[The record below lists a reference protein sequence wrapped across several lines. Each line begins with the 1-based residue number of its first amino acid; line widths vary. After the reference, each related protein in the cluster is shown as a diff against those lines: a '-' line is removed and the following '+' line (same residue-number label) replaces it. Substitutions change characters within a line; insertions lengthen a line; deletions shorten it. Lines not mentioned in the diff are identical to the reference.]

1 MKAPRGP
8 RPGDALAA
16 ALFPTLPTEVQW
28 GLERTRSLLAAVGDP
43 LSRTAILHVG
53 GTNGKGSVARIW
65 ASVLQAAGFR
75 VGLCTS
81 PELIAFRERIL
92 VNGSP
97 LPDTFLLELA
107 QELREPVI
115 RAKPSWFEACTVLG
129 FLALD
134 RARVDVAVMEVG
146 MGGRLDSTNVVN
158 PLVTAITN
166 VSLDHQEVLGPT
178 VRHIAREKA
187 GILKEGVPAF
197 TGVQD
202 PDVLEVLASEAGTV
216 GAPLMRVPAP
226 QGTVSL
232 DGIRTSLRTRTW
244 GVVDL
249 HCPLV
254 GRHQLANLAV
264 AVRALEALPPRYLA
278 SVGQLKKG
286 VSQVRAP
293 GRFQVEETADG
304 LWILDVAHNPAAAA
318 ALAGTL
324 GEVDPPGPVI
334 AVLGI
339 RADKDRAG
347 IVEIL
352 AGAVDGVVL
361 TRPGPTGDWS
371 GSWSRE
377 GGAPLAPE
385 GAEVRTEPDFPLAL
399 ASAREWAGA
408 DGTVVVSGSFSTVA
422 GALEKLGRIPREALP
437 ASFASG

>member
-1 MKAPRGP
+1 MKAARGP
-8 RPGDALAA
+8 RPGDELAA
-16 ALFPTLPTEVQW
+16 ALFPSLPTEVQW
-28 GLERTRSLLAAVGDP
+28 GLERTRRLLAAVGDP

-75 VGLCTS
+75 VGLYTS

-97 LPDTFLLELA
+97 LPDSFLLELA

-134 RARVDVAVMEVG
+134 RAGVDVAVMEVG

-178 VRHIAREKA
+178 VAHIAREKA

-202 PDVLEVLASEAGTV
+202 PDVLEVLALEAGTV
-216 GAPLMRVPAP
+216 GAPLMRVPVP

-244 GVVDL
+244 GTVDL

-264 AVRALEALPPRYLA
+264 AVRALEALPPRFLSGVA
-278 SVGQLKKG
+278 QLKEG
-286 VSQVRAP
+286 VSRVRAP
-293 GRFQVEETADG
+293 GRFQVEDTPEG
-304 LWILDVAHNPAAAA
+304 IWILDVAHNPAAAA
-318 ALAGTL
+318 ALAATL

-334 AVLGI
+334 AVLGV

-347 IVEIL
+347 IAGVL
-352 AGAVDGVVL
+352 AGTVDGMVL
-361 TRPGPTGDWS
+361 TRPGPTGDWD
-371 GSWSRE
+371 GTWSTDGDGTGALE
-377 GGAPLAPE
+377 GV
-385 GAEVRTEPDFPLAL
+385 EVRLEPDFAQAL
-399 ASAREWAGA
+399 ASARQWAGTG
-408 DGTVVVSGSFSTVA
+408 GTVVVSGSFSTVA
-422 GALEKLGRIPREALP
+422 GALETMGRIPREALP
-437 ASFASG
+437 VSFASG